1 MVEQWPQSSN
11 GLSCHSTLLTTQPAA
26 TILHRLPH
34 CPPKAG
40 LDIVGPFLRAISTMD
55 AEKQVGHIFSPAAA
69 GLEKMNMDR
78 YQLLFPMKLDFMY
91 P

>member
-1 MVEQWPQSSN
+1 
-11 GLSCHSTLLTTQPAA
+11 
-26 TILHRLPH
+26 
-34 CPPKAG
+34 
-40 LDIVGPFLRAISTMD
+40 MD
-55 AEKQVGHIFSPAAA
+55 AEKQVGHIFSPAAV